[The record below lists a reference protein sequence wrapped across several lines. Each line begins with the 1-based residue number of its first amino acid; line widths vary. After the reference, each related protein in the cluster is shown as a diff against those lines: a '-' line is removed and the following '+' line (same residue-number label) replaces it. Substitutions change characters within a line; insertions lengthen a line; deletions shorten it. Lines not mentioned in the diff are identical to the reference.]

1 MSYSLIAHAIS
12 GGAPNGATT
21 AGINT
26 TGANL
31 IVLAIAGTG
40 TMTVSDSNG
49 NTWTACTNYSG
60 SGGEV
65 VRLYYCYSPTV
76 GAGHTF
82 TVSGTSTYSVIEVS
96 AWSGAATS
104 PLDQQ
109 NGANNSST
117 TIQPGS
123 ITPAQ
128 NNELVITAVNYYI
141 SRSYSSISGATFL
154 DSLDGANNNNY
165 GLAVAYN
172 IQTTAAAINPT
183 WTFSTSNYN
192 TACIASFKAAAGSG
206 SVGSAAGSAS
216 VSGKSGSK
224 ASAAGAASSKAQ
236 SGSKANSTG
245 QAAVA
250 GRSGSKGS
258 SAGQASVSGRS
269 GSLGSA
275 AGSATVIGR
284 SGSKGSASGGASVSG
299 VSRGGSTAAAAGVAA
314 VMGRSGSI
322 AIAMGSCTVVGRSPS
337 TPVTTELLFL
347 IPLGGGINLGIKLS

>member
-1 MSYSLIAHAIS
+1 MASPFKDTFVDSSVTNLESHTPS
-12 GGAPNGATT
+12 GGT
-21 AGINT
+21 AWTLQSGS
-26 TGANL
+26 
-31 IVLAIAGTG
+31 AGTFK
-40 TMTVSDSNG
+40 
-49 NTWTACTNYSG
+49 
-60 SGGEV
+60 
-65 VRLYYCYSPTV
+65 TV
-76 GAGHTF
+76 GGSAAGLKCSTGTLGWYSCDSQGSADQYV
-82 TVSGTSTYSVIEVS
+82 TVTLSNL
-96 AWSGAATS
+96 A
-104 PLDQQ
+104 
-109 NGANNSST
+109 
-117 TIQPGS
+117 
-123 ITPAQ
+123 
-128 NNELVITAVNYYI
+128 
-141 SRSYSSISGATFL
+141 
-154 DSLDGANNNNY
+154 NY
-165 GLAVAYN
+165 GLAAVCRATDANNWVGYYNPGTGGVGSRLSKKISGTITDLITWQPVAGDVN
-172 IQTTAAAINPT
+172 KVVCSGSTIQVFQNGTQKGTNQTVTNFTSVIPQGLTNDGG
-183 WTFSTSNYN
+183 FSSGTIITY
-192 TACIASFKAAAGSG
+192 FEAGTLGGGG
-206 SVGSAAGSAS
+206 SVGSATGSAS

-250 GRSGSKGS
+250 GQSGSKGS

-299 VSRGGSTAAAAGVAA
+299 VSLGGSTAVAAGVAT